1 MAEEGFTD
9 EDRVWTGIGIG
20 CVVLL
25 IIVALYVVV
34 VSVVWFPLRFVSLRQ
49 LYAPVFEI
57 LCIKKKNIKQKH
69 IRNGFLANPGKGTEN
84 RSGALLLLLWDL
96 WLVEFVLFLFSLY
109 LSVHVFVLFT
119 CLFVC
124 GFPIFYL
131 DFLDS

>member
-20 CVVLL
+20 CVVLF

-57 LCIKKKNIKQKH
+57 LCIKKKKHKKTNIY
-69 IRNGFLANPGKGTEN
+69 GMVFLLTPEKEQNTGVARCCCSFGT
-84 RSGALLLLLWDL
+84 
-96 WLVEFVLFLFSLY
+96 
-109 LSVHVFVLFT
+109 
-119 CLFVC
+119 C
-124 GFPIFYL
+124 G
-131 DFLDS
+131 